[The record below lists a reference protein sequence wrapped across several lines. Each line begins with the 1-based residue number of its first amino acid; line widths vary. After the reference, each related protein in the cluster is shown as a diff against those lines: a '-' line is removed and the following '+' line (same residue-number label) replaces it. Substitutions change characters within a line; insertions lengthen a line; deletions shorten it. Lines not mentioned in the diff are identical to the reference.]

1 MRQISTLAIRA
12 ATTALAL
19 AAMVGQPCALEAKR
33 SKSAAYKV
41 RVESVMAHEKFLAG
55 DELRGRGSAT
65 GDEAIAAAYVA
76 SQFAQ
81 FGLKHAPGMTGYLQP
96 AKVIRLKLKGDPIL
110 TAAGAPVAKLS
121 LIVGSGES
129 ISGKTAVFVG
139 EKPADMPA
147 ADIVLV
153 PTFKGP
159 PFALFGAARAK
170 KVKLLILAES
180 AMTKGQL
187 ASQGNAPRLPVFL
200 EGETPA
206 AGISVA
212 TLPAETLT
220 ALATKPGA
228 DMKLTLPDVVR
239 EESIT
244 TNAIGYIQGS
254 DPKAGTLLFSAHLD
268 HLGVLPNGTV
278 MHGANDDASGTV
290 AVLEI
295 AKAMATGRRP
305 RRSLLFIAYGSE
317 EIGLFGSTYFGKH
330 PPVPLS
336 DIVANLEFE
345 MIGAQDPKLP
355 KGVMMMTG
363 YERSDFGAAMK
374 AHGALV
380 TADPYPEQNFFQRSD
395 NYALARQGIVAH
407 TVSGWA
413 LVPTYHQPTDTVEN
427 IDFTFMTNAIQSLIA
442 PVKWLAYG
450 NFTPQ
455 WTKDGKPKP

>member
-1 MRQISTLAIRA
+1 MRHIGINSVA
-12 ATTALAL
+12 ALAVL
-19 AAMVGQPCALEAKR
+19 ACLTAPAAVDAKR
-33 SKSAAYKV
+33 KARPAPYKV
-41 RVESVMAHEKFLAG
+41 RIESVMAHEKFLAG
-55 DELRGRGSAT
+55 PELRGRGSAT

-76 SQFAQ
+76 AQFAQ
-81 FGLKHAPGMTGYLQP
+81 YGLKPAPGMTGYLQP
-96 AKVIRLKLKGDPIL
+96 AKVIRLKLKGDPVL
-110 TAAGAPVAKLS
+110 AAAGAPVPGLS

-129 ISGKTAVFVG
+129 ISGKIAVFTG
-139 EKPADMPA
+139 DKPADMPS
-147 ADIVLV
+147 ADVVLV
-153 PTFKGP
+153 PIFKGP

-200 EGETPA
+200 EGA
-206 AGISVA
+206 APSGGVSIA
-212 TLPAETLT
+212 TLPAETLA
-220 ALATKPGA
+220 ALAAKPGT
-228 DMKLTLPDVVR
+228 DVTLTLPDVVR

-244 TNAIGYIQGS
+244 TNAIGYIPGT

-295 AKAMATGRRP
+295 AKAMAAGKRP
-305 RRSLLFIAYGSE
+305 RRSLLFVAYGSE
-317 EIGLFGSTYFGKH
+317 EIGLFGSTYFGEH
-330 PPVPLS
+330 PPVPLK

-363 YERSDFGAAMK
+363 YERSDFGKAMK

-413 LVPTYHQPTDTVEN
+413 LVPTYHKPADTIEN
-427 IDFTFMTNAIQSLIA
+427 IDFAFMTNAIQSLIA

-450 NFTPQ
+450 KFTPQ

>member
-1 MRQISTLAIRA
+1 MRRFAIKALATLAIA
-12 ATTALAL
+12 GVLIAPSTSD
-19 AAMVGQPCALEAKR
+19 AKR
-33 SKSAAYKV
+33 RKAAPYKV
-41 RVESVMAHEKFLAG
+41 RIESVMAHEKFLAG

-81 FGLKHAPGMTGYLQP
+81 FGLTPAPGMTGYLQP
-96 AKVIRLKLKGDPIL
+96 AKIIRLKLQGDATL
-110 TAAGAPVAKLS
+110 
-121 LIVGSGES
+121 
-129 ISGKTAVFVG
+129 ISGGAAVPGFTLIIGVADPVRGKLAVFTG
-139 EKPADMPA
+139 DKPADMPA
-147 ADIVLV
+147 ADVVVV
-153 PTFKGP
+153 PAFKGP

-180 AMTKGQL
+180 AMTKGQF
-187 ASQGNAPRLPVFL
+187 ASQGNVARMPVFL
-200 EGETPA
+200 DGA
-206 AGISVA
+206 APPPGVA
-212 TLPAETLT
+212 VGTLPTEAAA
-220 ALATKPGA
+220 ALAAKPGTEV
-228 DMKLTLPDVVR
+228 TLALPGVVR

-244 TNAIGYIQGS
+244 TNAIGYIAGS
-254 DPKAGTLLFSAHLD
+254 DPKAGTLLFSGHLD
-268 HLGVLPNGTV
+268 HLGVLANGTV

-295 AKAMATGRRP
+295 AQAMAKGKRP
-305 RRSLLFIAYGSE
+305 RRSLLFVAYGSE
-317 EIGLFGSTYFGKH
+317 EIGLFGSTYFGQH
-330 PPVPLS
+330 PPVPLQ

-363 YERSDFGAAMK
+363 YDRSDFGKAMK

-380 TADPYPEQNFFQRSD
+380 TADPYPDQNFFQRSD

-413 LVPTYHQPTDTVEN
+413 LVPTYHKPTDTVEN
-427 IDFTFMTNAIQSLIA
+427 IDFTFMTGAIQSLIA

-450 NFTPQ
+450 RFTPQ

>member
-1 MRQISTLAIRA
+1 MRHIGFTGLTTLAIA
-12 ATTALAL
+12 AVLACPATAD
-19 AAMVGQPCALEAKR
+19 AKR
-33 SKSAAYKV
+33 KPRPAPYKV
-41 RVESVMAHEKFLAG
+41 RIESVMAHEKFLAG
-55 DELRGRGSAT
+55 PELRGRGSAT

-76 SQFAQ
+76 SNFAQ
-81 FGLKHAPGMTGYLQP
+81 YGLKPAPGMTGYLQP
-96 AKVIRLKLKGDPIL
+96 AKVIRLKLKGDPVL
-110 TAAGAPVAKLS
+110 TADGTPVAGVS
-121 LIVGSGES
+121 LIIGSGES
-129 ISGKTAVFVG
+129 ITGKVAVFTG
-139 EKPADMPA
+139 DKPADMPA
-147 ADIVLV
+147 ADVVLV
-153 PTFKGP
+153 PAFKGP

-170 KVKLLILAES
+170 KVKLLILGES

-187 ASQGNAPRLPVFL
+187 ASQGGAPRLPVFL
-200 EGETPA
+200 EGA
-206 AGISVA
+206 APSGGVSVA
-212 TLPAETLT
+212 TLPAETLA
-220 ALATKPGA
+220 ALAAKPGT
-228 DMKLTLPDVVR
+228 DLTLTLPQVVR
-239 EESIT
+239 EESTT
-244 TNAIGYIQGS
+244 TNAIGYIEGS

-295 AKAMATGRRP
+295 AQAMAKGKRP
-305 RRSLLFIAYGSE
+305 RRSLLFVAYGSE
-317 EIGLFGSTYFGKH
+317 EIGLFGSTYFGQH
-330 PPVPLS
+330 PPVPLT

-363 YERSDFGAAMK
+363 YERSDFGKAMK

-380 TADPYPEQNFFQRSD
+380 IADPYPEQNFFQRSD

-413 LVPTYHQPTDTVEN
+413 LVPTYHKPTDTVEN
-427 IDFTFMTNAIQSLIA
+427 IDFTFMTSAIQSLIA

-450 NFTPQ
+450 KFTPQ

>member
-1 MRQISTLAIRA
+1 MRHIAFTGLTTLAIA
-12 ATTALAL
+12 AALASP
-19 AAMVGQPCALEAKR
+19 ATADAKR
-33 SKSAAYKV
+33 KPRPAPDKV
-41 RVESVMAHEKFLAG
+41 RIESVMAHEKFLAG
-55 DELRGRGSAT
+55 PELRGRGSAT

-81 FGLKHAPGMTGYLQP
+81 YGLQPAPGMTGYLQP
-96 AKVIRLKLKGDPIL
+96 AKVIRLKLKGDATL
-110 TAAGAPVAKLS
+110 KSDGATVPGFS
-121 LIVGSGES
+121 LIIGATES
-129 ISGKTAVFVG
+129 FTGKIAVFTG
-139 EKPADMPA
+139 DKPTDLPA
-147 ADIVLV
+147 ADVVLV
-153 PTFKGP
+153 PMLKGP

-180 AMTKGQL
+180 AGTKAQL
-187 ASQGNAPRLPVFL
+187 ASQGNVPRMPIFLDGEAPQS
-200 EGETPA
+200 
-206 AGISVA
+206 GIAVG
-212 TLPAETLT
+212 TLPADAMASLVARAGNDATL
-220 ALATKPGA
+220 ALPE
-228 DMKLTLPDVVR
+228 VVR
-239 EESIT
+239 ETSIT
-244 TNAIGYIQGS
+244 TNAIGYIPGT
-254 DPKAGTLLFSAHLD
+254 DPRAGTLLFSGHLD
-268 HLGVLPNGTV
+268 HLGVLANGTV

-295 AKAMATGRRP
+295 AKAMASGRRP
-305 RRSLLFIAYGSE
+305 RRSLLFVAYGSE

-363 YERSDFGAAMK
+363 YDRSDFGAAMK

-380 TADPYPEQNFFQRSD
+380 TADPYPDQNFFQRSD

-450 NFTPQ
+450 RFTPQ

>member
-1 MRQISTLAIRA
+1 MRLPISSVIA
-12 ATTALAL
+12 ALAG
-19 AAMVGQPCALEAKR
+19 AAIALSPTPLEAKR
-33 SKSAAYKV
+33 KPRPAPYKV
-41 RVESVMAHEKFLAG
+41 RIESVMAHEKFLAG
-55 DELRGRGSAT
+55 PELRGRGSAT

-81 FGLKHAPGMTGYLQP
+81 FGLKPAPGMTAYLQT
-96 AKVIRLKLKGDPIL
+96 AKVVRLAMKG
-110 TAAGAPVAKLS
+110 AATLAVDGASVPGFTLVA
-121 LIVGSGES
+121 GSGD
-129 ISGKTAVFVG
+129 GVRGTLAVFSG

-147 ADIVLV
+147 ADVVIV
-153 PTFKGP
+153 PGSTGS

-170 KVKLLILAES
+170 RVKLLIVAENAASKGFLA
-180 AMTKGQL
+180 ANGT
-187 ASQGNAPRLPVFL
+187 APRLPVYL
-200 EGETPA
+200 DGEAPA
-206 AGISVA
+206 PGPSLG
-212 TLPAETLT
+212 TLPADALNAVGLRSGAAITLT
-220 ALATKPGA
+220 LDGVART
-228 DMKLTLPDVVR
+228 
-239 EESIT
+239 ESIT
-244 TNAIGYIQGS
+244 TNAIGYIPGT

-290 AVLEI
+290 AVIEL
-295 AKAMATGRRP
+295 AKAMAAGKRP
-305 RRSLLFIAYGSE
+305 RRNLMFVAYGSE
-317 EIGLFGSTYFGKH
+317 EIGLFGSNYFAKH
-330 PPVPLS
+330 PPIPLT

-363 YERSDFGAAMK
+363 YERSDFGKAMK

-395 NYALARQGIVAH
+395 NYALARQGIIAH

-427 IDFTFMTNAIQSLIA
+427 IDFTFMTRAIQSLIA

-450 NFTPQ
+450 KFTPQ